1 MQVLIFCIIDI
12 SILLLLFF
20 SFIGLHFFIKF
31 RWYWQGLSYVNQYC
45 RKYIYKVRSELIIH
59 YKKVSKIFLIVSSI
73 CFAYFVKNIIH
84 NAITF
89 FQDKEKFIF
98 WFWTLNN
105 VLIFVP
111 FYCWIWIFSIVLLK
125 RQIKWEKINNK
136 IDDKHLIEKSID
148 INTNEKQLYISYKQ
162 YKFQVLLKIFFKNY
176 LPKNFH
182 KLPFEKQQFIIYMN
196 IVLNYEKNT
205 ANFW

>member
-1 MQVLIFCIIDI
+1 MF
-12 SILLLLFF
+12 LFYF
-20 SFIGLHFFIKF
+20 SLFNK
-31 RWYWQGLSYVNQYC
+31 
-45 RKYIYKVRSELIIH
+45 
-59 YKKVSKIFLIVSSI
+59 
-73 CFAYFVKNIIH
+73 
-84 NAITF
+84 
-89 FQDKEKFIF
+89 
-98 WFWTLNN
+98 

-148 INTNEKQLYISYKQ
+148 INANDKQLYISYKQ

-196 IVLNYEKNT
+196 IVLNYEKTQQIFGN
-205 ANFW
+205 NFWIDSYSPININMFKDEMIQYKII